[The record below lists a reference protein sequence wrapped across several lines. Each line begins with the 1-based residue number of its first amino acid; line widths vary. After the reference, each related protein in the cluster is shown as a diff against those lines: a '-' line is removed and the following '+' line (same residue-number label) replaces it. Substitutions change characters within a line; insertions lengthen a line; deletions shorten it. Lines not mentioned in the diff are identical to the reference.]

1 MPFGQEQ
8 RAFPWSFSQWAPAP
22 QGLGSQGSRLKYF
35 IKHDSLSYIKA
46 NLLKINIK
54 FTVAINSPKFVQS
67 FFLISRNVE
76 NIIEISRGFLSY
88 LLWKQKNV
96 FEYKSEISNSQ

>member
-54 FTVAINSPKFVQS
+54 FTVAINSPKNRPIV
-67 FFLISRNVE
+67 LILRNVE
-76 NIIEISRGFLSY
+76 NIIEFSRGFRSY